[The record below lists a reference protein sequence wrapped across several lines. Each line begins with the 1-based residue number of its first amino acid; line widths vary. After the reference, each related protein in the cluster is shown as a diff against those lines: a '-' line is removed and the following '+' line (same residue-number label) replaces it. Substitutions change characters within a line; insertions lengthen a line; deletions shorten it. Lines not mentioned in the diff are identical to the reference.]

1 MKDFK
6 ENLTMRGNMKNMM
19 KQMQKMQKD
28 MTQAQEKLEQ
38 TTFTGEANDD
48 LVKITM
54 NGKREVQEVQIKE
67 DIAEMGDNEFLEDL
81 VLLALNDV
89 LQQVEDETEKV
100 MGKYTNNLNIPGF

>member
-1 MKDFK
+1 MKDDK

-19 KQMQKMQKD
+19 KQMKKKKKD
-28 MTQAQEKLEQ
+28 MTQAQGKIEQ
-38 TTFTGEANDD
+38 TTFTGVTKDD
-48 LVKITM
+48 LVKISM

-67 DIAEMGDNEFLEDL
+67 DIAEMGYNEFLEDL

-100 MGKYTNNLNIPGF
+100 MGKYTNKLNIPGF

>member
-1 MKDFK
+1 
-6 ENLTMRGNMKNMM
+6 MRGNMKNMM

-28 MTQAQEKLEQ
+28 MGQAQEKLEQ
-38 TTFTGEANDD
+38 KTFTGVANDD

-54 NGKREVQEVQIKE
+54 NGKREVQDVKIKE

-89 LQQVEDETEKV
+89 LQQVENETEQV
-100 MGKYTNNLNIPGF
+100 MGKYTNNLNIPGM